1 VPVQLAACSRCHV
14 LPPADLLPRAR
25 WAGLVQRMDKL
36 LSDFDLTPRPTPAE
50 TEVALKWLEAHAPE
64 SVTDSDP
71 TFEPSAI
78 AFQAAAIGDP
88 PLMSTSSDAPP
99 QIANLALD
107 DLDGDGHLDVLVSD
121 IRLGA
126 LTWIHRGE
134 DGRWRED
141 VLGEVKAPARI
152 AVADLDGDGDRD
164 IAVASLGTIVPTEE
178 PVGALIVLENQGPKD
193 PLHFVAKPLL
203 KHVPRVPDVRAGDLD
218 GDGDTDLAVGQFG
231 LYKSGGAYWLE
242 RCANGNYKRHVL
254 LQKNGVSHVPLADLD
269 GDGLL
274 DVVVLIS
281 QQHEEIVLFSNRG
294 GGRFE
299 ANLLFKAPH
308 PMFGLSNC
316 ELCDLDVDGD
326 LDVVFANGD
335 ALDQDPFPKPWHGA
349 HWLENRTEA
358 GGRPRFEHHELVRFP
373 GAYCAVPG
381 DLDGDGDPDLVVTSM
396 LNRWNEPRMSL
407 IWLENRRA
415 QGFVAHPLDSNPI
428 DLVTAAVAD
437 LDEDG
442 RNDVLA
448 GGLYVMP
455 PYLRIGR
462 VTLWTHLAGD

>member
-1 VPVQLAACSRCHV
+1 
-14 LPPADLLPRAR
+14 
-25 WAGLVQRMDKL
+25 
-36 LSDFDLTPRPTPAE
+36 
-50 TEVALKWLEAHAPE
+50 
-64 SVTDSDP
+64 
-71 TFEPSAI
+71 
-78 AFQAAAIGDP
+78 
-88 PLMSTSSDAPP
+88 
-99 QIANLALD
+99 
-107 DLDGDGHLDVLVSD
+107 
-121 IRLGA
+121 
-126 LTWIHRGE
+126 
-134 DGRWRED
+134 
-141 VLGEVKAPARI
+141 
-152 AVADLDGDGDRD
+152 
-164 IAVASLGTIVPTEE
+164 
-178 PVGALIVLENQGPKD
+178 
-193 PLHFVAKPLL
+193 
-203 KHVPRVPDVRAGDLD
+203 
-218 GDGDTDLAVGQFG
+218 
-231 LYKSGGAYWLE
+231 
-242 RCANGNYKRHVL
+242 VL

-269 GDGLL
+269 GNGLL

-294 GGRFE
+294 GGQFE

-358 GGRPRFEHHELVRFP
+358 GGRPRFEHRELVRFP

-396 LNRWNEPRMSL
+396 LNRWNERRMSV

-442 RNDVLA
+442 RSDVLA